1 MFAFMFY
8 IHKLSY
14 IMKREISSPTFQYG
28 KVYGF
33 RHLHLIYKLKDVY
46 CILKIPTIAEGNP
59 ESCMRNFPIIA
70 DAFGIS
76 LSPQQML

>member
-33 RHLHLIYKLKDVY
+33 RHLHLIYKLK
-46 CILKIPTIAEGNP
+46 E
-59 ESCMRNFPIIA
+59 ENFNIMTT
-70 DAFGIS
+70 
-76 LSPQQML
+76 L

>member
-33 RHLHLIYKLKDVY
+33 RHLHLIYKLK
-46 CILKIPTIAEGNP
+46 E
-59 ESCMRNFPIIA
+59 ENFNIMTTLWYQVNN
-70 DAFGIS
+70 S
-76 LSPQQML
+76 QMA